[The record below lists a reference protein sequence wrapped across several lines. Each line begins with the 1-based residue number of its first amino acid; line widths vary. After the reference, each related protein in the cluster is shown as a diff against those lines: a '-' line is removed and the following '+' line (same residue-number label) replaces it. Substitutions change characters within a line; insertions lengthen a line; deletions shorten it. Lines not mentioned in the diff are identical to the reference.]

1 MYCSPTRGCEDTVLC
16 CTVLLLWCNDPEI
29 PEFLTAN
36 HKPFSGQPGNSGT
49 FCKGMFFIDIV
60 LGLGLKKLHSCHLD
74 IWKYKVVSIY
84 FVLRQ

>member
-36 HKPFSGQPGNSGT
+36 HKPFSGQPGNRGT
-49 FCKGMFFIDIV
+49 FCKGMFFHRYSTWAYILV
-60 LGLGLKKLHSCHLD
+60 TCTFGNKKLSVFTL
-74 IWKYKVVSIY
+74 S
-84 FVLRQ
+84 